1 MHTLSR
7 MTGRDFSGPPPEIR
21 VPELPK
27 PAQSSPDQN
36 QERPPQETEGK
47 ADMGPLARKQRKRSK
62 TPALTD
68 DVEVV
73 GDIEN
78 FDAED

>member
-21 VPELPK
+21 IPELPK
-27 PAQSSPDQN
+27 PAQTSESQN
-36 QERPPQETEGK
+36 QERQAQEIEGK
-47 ADMGPLARKQRKRSK
+47 VEADSLTRKQRKRSK

-68 DVEVV
+68 DVEIV
-73 GDIEN
+73 GDIET
-78 FDAED
+78 FDADE